1 MSEEEALRVCSG
13 LNYEKLS
20 SEVCNSLT
28 RNPKFPSKSA
38 VQALISQ
45 QFKLRNLL
53 QDTTNPAKD
62 FSVSPSS
69 PCNSR
74 KGKKDESCEQ
84 IVLYA
89 GKLDLTTENENL
101 KAHLQGMQ
109 WRVLE
114 LEKVCQKMQIQMGK
128 MMKSKLT
135 TQNSAKSLPRLC
147 S

>member
-1 MSEEEALRVCSG
+1 MRVCCG

-53 QDTTNPAKD
+53 QDTNPSND
-62 FSVSPSS
+62 FSVSPLPSPYSS
-69 PCNSR
+69 VES
-74 KGKKDESCEQ
+74 KGKGKNDESCEQ

-89 GKLDLTTENENL
+89 GKLDLSTENENL

-114 LEKVCQKMQIQMGK
+114 LEKVCQKMQIKMAK
-128 MMKSKLT
+128 MMKSKLP